1 MDEGVVYWYL
11 NYHSFNGWLLESI
24 QEPNSRYRWSV
35 LVQTIEM
42 SRHMLLTLVWPCSVI
57 LAFTRFNEF
66 LYCYICYKI
75 YWYKYCY
82 SILSPSRL
90 LCYSI
95 SLQNTKETDGLHMPQ
110 LCVLGLKQQFVN
122 AHSLRWLPKRFNI
135 LKSTVVNV
143 LDNLIKL
150 KD

>member
-1 MDEGVVYWYL
+1 MVDCLKASKNLIVGTLQMKCFSTNYRDEPTHAI
-11 NYHSFNGWLLESI
+11 NISMTSI
-24 QEPNSRYRWSV
+24 
-35 LVQTIEM
+35 
-42 SRHMLLTLVWPCSVI
+42 I

-75 YWYKYCY
+75 YWYMYYY

-110 LCVLGLKQQFVN
+110 LCVLRLKQQFVN

-150 KD
+150 KDWKMVG